1 MLSAYM
7 GIVKG
12 LADEAALSI
21 LRKEMSMGEIIIKQG
36 RLVNPAD
43 GTDRVCDIRI
53 SGGRIAEIAEAIP
66 DNIEDGK
73 TVIDASGKVVMPGL
87 IDLHVHLREPG
98 FEYKETIE
106 TGTRAAAHG
115 GVTTICPMPN
125 TNPVI
130 DSPERV
136 RDLLGR
142 AENAPVHVL
151 PVGAVTLGQEGK
163 EIADIR
169 GMKEAGAVALS
180 EDGKSVM
187 DTLVYCK
194 GLREA
199 AECGIPV
206 FAHCEDK
213 ILAAD
218 GVMNAGKRADELGL
232 PGITNAVED
241 VIAAR
246 DIFLSKEAGNR
257 LHLCHCST
265 RDSAALVDLAKKQ
278 GLPVSGEVCPHHFTM
293 SDDEITEDHGRFKMN
308 PPLRGR
314 EDVQAL
320 KEALRDGV
328 MDVISTDHAPH
339 AAEEKN
345 QSMLRAPFGI
355 VGIENSF
362 AISYT
367 ELVRGGYLKLSQLIE
382 KMSVNP
388 AGVLGID
395 KGNIAVGKAADV
407 VIADLSEEYEIDPD
421 EFFSKGKNT
430 PFAGKKVYGKIEVTI
445 VDGRVVYSAAEG
457 LGK

>member
-1 MLSAYM
+1 M
-7 GIVKG
+7 GQIV
-12 LADEAALSI
+12 
-21 LRKEMSMGEIIIKQG
+21 IKQG

-53 SGGRIAEIAEAIP
+53 DGDKIAEIAEKISVNEGEGITA
-66 DNIEDGK
+66 
-73 TVIDASGKVVMPGL
+73 IDASGKVVMPGL

-115 GVTTICPMPN
+115 GVTSICPMPN

-136 RDLLGR
+136 RDLLER
-142 AENAPVHVL
+142 AKDAPVHVL
-151 PVGAVTLGQEGK
+151 PVGAVTIGQEGK

-187 DTLVYCK
+187 DTLVYRK
-194 GLREA
+194 GLGEA
-199 AECGIPV
+199 AECGIPM

-213 ILAAD
+213 SLVD
-218 GVMNAGKRADELGL
+218 GGVMNAGKKAEELGL

-241 VIAAR
+241 VIVAR
-246 DIFLSKEAGNR
+246 DIFLSKETGNR

-265 RDSAALVDLAKKQ
+265 RDSAVLVELAKKQ
-278 GLPVSGEVCPHHFTM
+278 GLSVTGEVCPHHFTM

-308 PPLRGR
+308 PPLRSK

-320 KEALRDGV
+320 KEALRDGI

-339 AAEEKN
+339 GEEEKN
-345 QSMLRAPFGI
+345 QSMRKAPFGI

-362 AISYT
+362 AIGYT
-367 ELVRGGYLKLSQLIE
+367 ELVREGYLTLSQLIE

-388 AGVLGID
+388 AKILGID
-395 KGNIAVGKAADV
+395 KGNIAVGKTADV
-407 VIADLSEEYEIDPD
+407 VIADISTEYEINPE
-421 EFFSKGKNT
+421 EFLSKGKNT
-430 PFAGKKVYGKIEVTI
+430 PFAGKKVYGRVETTI
-445 VDGRVVYSAAEG
+445 VDGRIVYSSRG
-457 LGK
+457 